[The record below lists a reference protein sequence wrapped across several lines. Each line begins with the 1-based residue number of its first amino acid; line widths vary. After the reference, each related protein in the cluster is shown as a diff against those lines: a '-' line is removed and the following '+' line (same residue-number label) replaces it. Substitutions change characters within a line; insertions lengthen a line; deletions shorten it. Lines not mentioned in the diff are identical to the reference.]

1 MQHSSKSFLRSAAV
15 IAAIFGLGATAQ
27 AALKDCHLVAND
39 VPFFGAFLGVPNID
53 VDLSTGIQAVKF
65 RGVGVANGMDDV
77 FCRSDDELAYPYPV
91 PDPSK
96 GTLTSG
102 MPTMISGTYTIAG
115 DDGDSIVI
123 WIYTPPEK
131 FSYNQATGHVEF
143 AGTFTV
149 IPGGTGRYR
158 NATGSG
164 TLTGSA
170 DAHPVTG
177 IPVNGHLALVGQGR
191 WAIWGTLSG
200 VKEGLHCG
208 R

>member
-1 MQHSSKSFLRSAAV
+1 MQHSSRLFLRSAAV
-15 IAAIFGLGATAQ
+15 VAAIFSLGAIAQ

-39 VPFFGAFLGVPNID
+39 VPFFGAFIGVPNVD
-53 VDLSTGIQAVKF
+53 VDLTTGMEAVKF

-77 FCRSDDELAYPYPV
+77 LCRSDDELVYPYPV

-102 MPTMISGTYTIAG
+102 MPTVISGTYTITG

-131 FSYNQATGHVEF
+131 YSFNPATGHLDF

-158 NATGSG
+158 DATGSG

-177 IPVNGHLALVGQGR
+177 IPVNGHVALVGQGR
-191 WAIWGTLSG
+191 WAIWGTLSR
-200 VKEGLHCG
+200 VREVPHCG